1 MLRKQDLKLLG
12 RENIPGAL
20 SKASPC
26 NPGNLHFLRYV
37 RFTHNTRLSCCTCHA
52 FIVQVSSSTKALG
65 LCFVIVPLFTKL
77 YAFLL
82 YGCSY
87 LDFLLC
93 NPIWSTSNRPSS
105 KTQNNS
111 NKTFK
116 TQASNIIESTYT
128 FRSTTKKCYYTNTF
142 VILHATIWCKY
153 ISIHNEM

>member
-1 MLRKQDLKLLG
+1 MLGLL
-12 RENIPGAL
+12 
-20 SKASPC
+20 
-26 NPGNLHFLRYV
+26 
-37 RFTHNTRLSCCTCHA
+37 TTRGYRVAHA
-52 FIVQVSSSTKALG
+52 MLFIVQVFSSMNVLG

-77 YAFLL
+77 YGFLL

-111 NKTFK
+111 NKAFK
-116 TQASNIIESTYT
+116 TQASNIIEPTYT
-128 FRSTTKKCYYTNTF
+128 FRTTTKKCYYTNTF
-142 VILHATIWCKY
+142 VILHTTIWCKY